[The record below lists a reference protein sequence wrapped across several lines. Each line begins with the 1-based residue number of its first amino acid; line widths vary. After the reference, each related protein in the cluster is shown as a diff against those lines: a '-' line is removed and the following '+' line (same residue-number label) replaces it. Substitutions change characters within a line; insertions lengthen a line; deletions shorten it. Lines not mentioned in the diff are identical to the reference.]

1 MFYWVRMR
9 ETISFRLD
17 SEKREALDAVASASD
32 RDRSY
37 ILNEAIDAYLDV
49 QQWQIEHIRKGLRQ
63 ANAGQFATEAEM
75 KAALARRRG

>member
-1 MFYWVRMR
+1 MR
-9 ETISFRLD
+9 GTISFRLD

-75 KAALARRRG
+75 KAALAPRRG